1 MMSGRWISKDEAH
14 IVPFQKRLNEERV
27 KERRTVIKGKGNR
40 KTNIKK
46 KQKNERSGKKEK
58 NMIG

>member
-46 KQKNERSGKKEK
+46 KQKMREAERKRKT
-58 NMIG
+58 